1 MRTSIRVAA
10 VIGDV
15 VGSRH
20 APNRQALQN
29 DLRRALEK
37 ANERI
42 KPLQK
47 LTITL
52 GDEFQ
57 GAYESLPAAFDAA
70 LRVRLQFA
78 HRGDI
83 RFGIGW
89 GTILV
94 RETGREPYQQDGPA
108 WWNARAALERVARQ
122 ANRKGWPSGWLTGFA
137 SDERHLTNT
146 LNAFLLCRD
155 AVLAAMSPDDLRA
168 TLGLLDAKKQVQ
180 LARQLK
186 VSQSAVSQRLQRS
199 GAYAILRS
207 HQELAE
213 MRQWSS

>member
-1 MRTSIRVAA
+1 MRTPVRVAA

-20 APNRQALQN
+20 AANRPALQN
-29 DLRRALEK
+29 DLKKALEK
-37 ANERI
+37 ANDRI

-57 GAYESLPAAFDAA
+57 GAYPSLPDALDA
-70 LRVRLQFA
+70 SLMVRLQFA

-108 WWNARAALERVARQ
+108 WWNARSALERVARQ
-122 ANRKGWPSGWLTGFA
+122 ANRKGWPSGWMTGFA
-137 SDERHLTNT
+137 SDESQLTSAV
-146 LNAFLLCRD
+146 NAFLLCRD
-155 AVLAAMSPDDLRA
+155 ALLGAMSPDDLKA
-168 TLGLLDAKKQVQ
+168 TLGLLESKKQVQ
-180 LARQLK
+180 LAKQLK

-207 HQELAE
+207 HQELSE